1 MEDVNMVVAV
11 LKKFNLL
18 YLDVEIGTLYQV
30 ELNLLLSLIIHSIK
44 LHNITQFHLMIY
56 VKVGYMIHNMAAETS
71 LRLQK
76 EDGLK
81 NVHQMIIVL
90 EKDTKLLEFVNVM
103 FIQQLVKVSAKVLQE
118 NLIIDLID
126 ILVLSLEISKIVIL
140 MKLINKAI
148 KK

>member
-90 EKDTKLLEFVNVM
+90 EKDTILLEFVNVM

>member
-1 MEDVNMVVAV
+1 MVVAV